1 MWEKIQNLPLA
12 GKIGGA
18 VVAAGAIIAAL
29 GLPMRAL
36 WILIAALVLAALF
49 IAAFF
54 LLQRVLQKRRARSM
68 TGQLSL
74 HSTVMP
80 RGISEPAQRAKL
92 DNLRLN
98 FQKGI
103 EKFRVAGKDLY
114 SLPWYVVVGEP
125 GSGKT
130 EAVRHCNVGFPP
142 GLQDELQGAGG
153 TINMNWWFTNYAVL
167 LDTAGR
173 LMFEEVAPGTTSEWR
188 EFLNLLRARRPHCP
202 INGLTLVIPSDSLIK
217 DTSEEIA
224 QKASRIAQQF
234 NTIQTALDV
243 RFPVFVLV
251 TKTDLI
257 NGFRDFFEGVKDP
270 HLQHQMLGWSN
281 PDGLDQK
288 FRPELVDE
296 HLDKVVQRIR
306 RRRLGMLQDP
316 TPRGEISEGRRLDDV
331 DALFALPASLALLA
345 PRLRR
350 YLEMIFMPNEWS
362 GKPLFLRGIYFTSAM
377 REGSA
382 LDQELAEAIGVP
394 VDSLPEGRTWERERA
409 YFLRDMFVEKIF
421 REKGLVT
428 RATNTVAMLRRQQLI
443 IVGSVAVLLVVLGLW
458 AWIGHSSVRASVGRE
473 TESWQ
478 VAREGWQDGVW
489 RPIVSP
495 EFRNSH
501 DYVYN
506 SSQRSPEVVF
516 GNERMSLANYHRHL
530 ADLVS
535 VSIDVPWIFTPMS
548 HLLAGTNASRLR
560 AQRIVFEAS
569 VVKPLVEAARDKIE
583 HARDN
588 WDQRSASTLVSLV
601 QIEGMIYRRQGGEL
615 GTDEVSAATF
625 FEPLGSFV
633 YNDPKGD
640 PSLIHTFEW
649 IYLKSSEGRGYWP
662 PRWLSRGF
670 SLKDNRPIDLGLRA
684 LLGVAGESQKA
695 REAGFAAIKNMR
707 DEFAKLRK
715 FEEEMARIAD
725 QPNSSDDALKG
736 ALNAFVRQRS
746 QVEFAL
752 KNASQTGL
760 FPPGPLPLGEAY
772 KLLVEETRRQSET
785 TFKQLQTEIERF
797 DRNAESSFPLAGD
810 IRRKLQEV
818 QTEFAAMAES
828 SFPSGEVQD
837 LQALDRLYLERAPSG
852 ESLYGIR
859 SKLYVVAKNQMDNP
873 GGLGASIIGQFT
885 RCVEGMNS
893 AIADALD
900 QTSRYQGAFSVELGI
915 SMRRLLDLA
924 KTQGL
929 ESLYDRYASE
939 LEARLREKVRFP
951 LLRDQSRAMTVED
964 VRGIQTMLLS
974 ARGDL
979 PALRASRPPN
989 RSIVTLDVLEKRVQD
1004 LSAVADGLLSES
1016 GKPSVV
1022 AISTVSEADA
1032 ARQLVQKLGESGRG
1046 KRASNPWPIV
1056 RVNRSSNQR
1065 LRAPETTLL
1074 MRVPISDELFQ
1085 LEFLEK
1091 DTDVVDGPTVTFSQT
1106 WAPLKLMHQGEPR
1119 RLPGDGTEWEVI
1131 LPVESQAGAFFAIL
1145 RLTFEKPLPDI
1156 QRWPTAASVG
1166 L

>member
-103 EKFRVAGKDLY
+103 EKFRAAGKDLY
-114 SLPWYVVVGEP
+114 SLPWYVVVDEP

-900 QTSRYQGAFSVELGI
+900 
-915 SMRRLLDLA
+915 
-924 KTQGL
+924 
-929 ESLYDRYASE
+929 
-939 LEARLREKVRFP
+939 
-951 LLRDQSRAMTVED
+951 
-964 VRGIQTMLLS
+964 
-974 ARGDL
+974 
-979 PALRASRPPN
+979 
-989 RSIVTLDVLEKRVQD
+989 
-1004 LSAVADGLLSES
+1004 
-1016 GKPSVV
+1016 
-1022 AISTVSEADA
+1022 
-1032 ARQLVQKLGESGRG
+1032 
-1046 KRASNPWPIV
+1046 
-1056 RVNRSSNQR
+1056 
-1065 LRAPETTLL
+1065 
-1074 MRVPISDELFQ
+1074 
-1085 LEFLEK
+1085 
-1091 DTDVVDGPTVTFSQT
+1091 
-1106 WAPLKLMHQGEPR
+1106 
-1119 RLPGDGTEWEVI
+1119 
-1131 LPVESQAGAFFAIL
+1131 
-1145 RLTFEKPLPDI
+1145 
-1156 QRWPTAASVG
+1156 
-1166 L
+1166 